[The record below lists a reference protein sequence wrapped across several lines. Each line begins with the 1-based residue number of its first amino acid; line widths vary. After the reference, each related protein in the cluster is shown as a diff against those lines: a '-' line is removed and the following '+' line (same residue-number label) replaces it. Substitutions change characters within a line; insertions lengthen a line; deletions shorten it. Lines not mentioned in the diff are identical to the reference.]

1 MSSKRNGVLVR
12 RNSAYIQVILRNL
25 EEVEEAPR
33 FCKII
38 VFIED
43 SGVGLGQVVGGVFP
57 VDFGGLEGG

>member
-1 MSSKRNGVLVR
+1 MR

-25 EEVEEAPR
+25 EKVEEAPR
-33 FCKII
+33 LCKFI

-57 VDFGGLEGG
+57 VNFGGLEGG

>member
-33 FCKII
+33 LGKLI
-38 VFIED
+38 VFVEN
-43 SGVGLGQVVGGVFP
+43 SGVGLGQIVGGVFP
-57 VDFGGLEGG
+57 VDFSGLEGG